1 MPVNQSQVTKIL
13 DLMPL
18 GLDKVPQ
25 SRREEAQR
33 EVIDFLLDAILE
45 DTSNQ
50 VSAVSGRRWKGLS
63 QNYKAYKAS
72 VSSSNVANLELT
84 GAMLDAL
91 EGVIKGSGKIEVGI
105 FDSNQAPKAFNH
117 NTGDTMPVKRQFI
130 PGPRQAFRPGIME
143 EIEDILYEYAEKE
156 SAREDTPGPQVTET
170 PTTPPSPPPGA
181 NPFLFGEDDV

>member
-18 GLDKVPQ
+18 GLDRVPQ
-25 SRREEAQR
+25 SKREEAQR

-45 DTSNQ
+45 DTSKQ
-50 VSAVSGRRWKGLS
+50 VSAVSGRVWKSLS
-63 QNYKAYKAS
+63 KEYKAKKAS
-72 VSSSNVANLELT
+72 ESSSNVANLELT

-105 FDSNQAPKAFNH
+105 FDGGEAPKAFNH
-117 NTGDTMPVKRQFI
+117 NTGDTLPKRQFI

-156 SAREDTPGPQVTET
+156 SAGEELPGPQVTET